1 MPLTRAQRN
10 AAAGGQEGDAPAEQA
25 SSQAPARRAFGAVDN
40 QRKGKRKAAAKK
52 EPARE
57 VRDRVRASSRPRAR
71 TLFPHARA
79 LADRVRTA
87 RFERNRRSPLRANR
101 ANHAPKTL
109 RRP

>member
-40 QRKGKRKAAAKK
+40 QRKGSKRKAAAKK
-52 EPARE
+52 EPARD
-57 VRDRVRASSRPRAR
+57 VRRPRPEP
-71 TLFPHARA
+71 FKK
-79 LADRVRTA
+79 
-87 RFERNRRSPLRANR
+87 PLP
-101 ANHAPKTL
+101 APREPRPQNNL

>member
-10 AAAGGQEGDAPAEQA
+10 AAAEGDAPAEQA

-57 VRDRVRASSRPRAR
+57 VRDRVRNLLKS
-71 TLFPHARA
+71 
-79 LADRVRTA
+79 
-87 RFERNRRSPLRANR
+87 RSPLRANR
-101 ANHAPKTL
+101 APKNL

>member
-52 EPARE
+52 EPARD
-57 VRDRVRASSRPRAR
+57 VRRPRPEPFKKP
-71 TLFPHARA
+71 LP
-79 LADRVRTA
+79 
-87 RFERNRRSPLRANR
+87 SPRE
-101 ANHAPKTL
+101 P
-109 RRP
+109 RPQKPSVDPRPRPPR

>member
-10 AAAGGQEGDAPAEQA
+10 AAAEGDAPAEQA

-57 VRDRVRASSRPRAR
+57 VRDRVPRLLPRAR
-71 TLFPHARA
+71 TIFPRARA
-79 LADRVRTA
+79 LAGRVRTA
-87 RFERNRRSPLRANR
+87 RFERNRRSPLRAKP
-101 ANHAPKTL
+101 PKNL